1 MAASHSK
8 IKPQK
13 KSAPPKATVA
23 EIARILSDAMTR
35 LASVR
40 TPIGAN

>member
-1 MAASHSK
+1 M
-8 IKPQK
+8 QK
-13 KSAPPKATVA
+13 KPKTDKKSVPPKATIA
-23 EIARILSDAMTR
+23 EIAKILSDAMTR